1 MLLPG
6 ALMYNVDRNKLSK
19 KKTLIL
25 VYFVGGVTYGEI
37 AALRWLAEKYNKEIV
52 IATTNITT
60 GKKILQSLI
69 YNVDK

>member
-1 MLLPG
+1 
-6 ALMYNVDRNKLSK
+6 MYNVDRNKLSK

-25 VYFVGGVTYGEI
+25 VYFIGGVTYGEI

-60 GKKILQSLI
+60 GKKIL
-69 YNVDK
+69 